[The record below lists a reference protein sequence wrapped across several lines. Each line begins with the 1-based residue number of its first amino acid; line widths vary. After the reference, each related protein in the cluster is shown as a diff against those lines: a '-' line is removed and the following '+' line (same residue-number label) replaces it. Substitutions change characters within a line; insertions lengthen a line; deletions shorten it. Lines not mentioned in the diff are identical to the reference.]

1 MTHSAQLLTVVIS
14 VSWLA
19 CAGSGGT
26 NDASIEESRTTVK
39 TNPFF
44 TESTLPFN
52 YPPFDQIDDA
62 HYRPAFERGMA
73 EQLTEVDAIANASE
87 PPTLENTLVAL
98 ERSGRVL
105 DRVERVFFSLTS
117 ADTSDA
123 LEEIRS
129 EMAPKL
135 SAHSDTVQGRKPG
148 GDGAL
153 PRRGAKHRA
162 SADTTWPVMKL
173 AYARPR
179 PEEVI
184 DRASRFYQLMDRRRS
199 VREFSSD
206 PVSTS
211 VIEELVR
218 AASTAPSG
226 AHKQPWTFVAVCD
239 PRLKRDIRIAAEKEE
254 RANYAGRMP
263 PDWLKALEPLG
274 TDEHKPF
281 LEIAPWLV
289 VLFRQDYGL
298 SESGERTHHYYVA
311 ESVGIAAGLFL
322 AAVHHAGL
330 VALTHTPSPMGFL
343 RELLERPA
351 NETAMLLIPVGYPA
365 PDAQVPELR
374 RKALGDVLI
383 MKTATP

>member
-1 MTHSAQLLTVVIS
+1 
-14 VSWLA
+14 
-19 CAGSGGT
+19 
-26 NDASIEESRTTVK
+26 
-39 TNPFF
+39 
-44 TESTLPFN
+44 
-52 YPPFDQIDDA
+52 
-62 HYRPAFERGMA
+62 
-73 EQLTEVDAIANASE
+73 
-87 PPTLENTLVAL
+87 
-98 ERSGRVL
+98 
-105 DRVERVFFSLTS
+105 
-117 ADTSDA
+117 
-123 LEEIRS
+123 
-129 EMAPKL
+129 
-135 SAHSDTVQGRKPG
+135 
-148 GDGAL
+148 
-153 PRRGAKHRA
+153 
-162 SADTTWPVMKL
+162 MKL

-298 SESGERTHHYYVA
+298 SESGERTHHYYVV

-343 RELLERPA
+343 REILERPA

>member
-1 MTHSAQLLTVVIS
+1 
-14 VSWLA
+14 
-19 CAGSGGT
+19 
-26 NDASIEESRTTVK
+26 
-39 TNPFF
+39 
-44 TESTLPFN
+44 
-52 YPPFDQIDDA
+52 
-62 HYRPAFERGMA
+62 
-73 EQLTEVDAIANASE
+73 
-87 PPTLENTLVAL
+87 
-98 ERSGRVL
+98 
-105 DRVERVFFSLTS
+105 
-117 ADTSDA
+117 
-123 LEEIRS
+123 
-129 EMAPKL
+129 
-135 SAHSDTVQGRKPG
+135 
-148 GDGAL
+148 
-153 PRRGAKHRA
+153 
-162 SADTTWPVMKL
+162 MKL

-184 DRASRFYQLMDRRRS
+184 DRASRFFQLMDRRRS

-206 PVSTS
+206 PVSAS

-343 RELLERPA
+343 REILERPA

-365 PDAQVPELR
+365 PDAQVPDLR
-374 RKALGDVLI
+374 RKAIGDVLI